1 MPSNDEYRDDFGPE
15 AQEGLSLPP
24 WEQRE
29 DYGVLNGLYLTI
41 KGVMLAPGPFF
52 QRMPTRQG
60 LFQPLLFAVVV
71 GVAASFFSWMWTL
84 TGSSLQALVQESF
97 EEAVKAPIYSFLAFL
112 FSPLTVAA
120 VVMLKAGVIHLVLM
134 MAGGNRLGF
143 EATFRV
149 AAYGEATSILALL
162 PFCGSAVGALWALV
176 VTIIGVYSIHETE
189 PWKAVLAV
197 LAPLLLCLGATG
209 ATLALLILG
218 LS

>member
-1 MPSNDEYRDDFGPE
+1 MPSNDEFRDDFGPE
-15 AQEGLSLPP
+15 AREGLSLPP

-29 DYGVLNGLYLTI
+29 NYGVLNGLYLTI
-41 KGVMLAPGPFF
+41 KGVMIAPGPFF
-52 QRMPTRQG
+52 HRMPTRQG
-60 LFQPLLFAVVV
+60 LLQPLLFALVV
-71 GVAASFFSWMWTL
+71 GVAASFCSWMWTL

-112 FSPLTVAA
+112 FSPLTVAV

-162 PFCGSAVGALWALV
+162 PFCGSVIGALWALV

-197 LAPLLLCLGATG
+197 LAPMLLCLGATG
-209 ATLALLILG
+209 GALSLLILG
-218 LS
+218 LN

>member
-29 DYGVLNGLYLTI
+29 NFGVLNGLYLTI
-41 KGVMLAPGPFF
+41 KGVMLAPGHFF
-52 QRMPTRQG
+52 HRMPTRQG
-60 LFQPLLFAVVV
+60 LLQPLLFAVVL

-112 FSPLTVAA
+112 FSPLTVSA
-120 VVMLKAGVIHLVLM
+120 VVLLKAAVIHLVLM

-149 AAYGEATSILALL
+149 SAYGEATSILALV
-162 PFCGSAVGALWALV
+162 PFCGAAVGTLWALV

-197 LAPLLLCLGATG
+197 LAPMLLCLAATG
-209 ATLALLILG
+209 GALSLLILG